1 MLSVATVGPLSEAQT
16 IDGINEQTE
25 KRYMH
30 HYNFPPY
37 SVGEA
42 GRMKSPGRR
51 EIGHGALAERAL
63 LPVLPSRGRF
73 PVCDPC
79 RIGSV
84 YPLMDLLL
92 RHRYAEAVWH

>member
-1 MLSVATVGPLSEAQT
+1 MKLLYCRELTVPVCFKRGQTQVMSVATLGPLSEAQT

-42 GRMKSPGRR
+42 RP
-51 EIGHGALAERAL
+51 
-63 LPVLPSRGRF
+63 
-73 PVCDPC
+73 
-79 RIGSV
+79 
-84 YPLMDLLL
+84 
-92 RHRYAEAVWH
+92 